1 MESLETTT
9 RIEGHNVLESVY
21 RADKA
26 IAASDLKYAVSN
38 GLQAFHT
45 YKYGI
50 DNPPRVA
57 TPAMKFGSMF
67 HKAILEPKDFAN
79 SYQLLDDKRSKRG
92 KELALAFQTRGIE
105 TYTSTEFDTIAA
117 IRKSLEKNAFVSKYL
132 INDIEGASEQSYW
145 WTHKATGLQCKCRC
159 DYVIHSDMVIDLK
172 TTGEGGASPD
182 KFTRTICSFF
192 YHLQAA
198 HYMQGT
204 GAKKFIFVAVEKV
217 WPYTVGVYE
226 LSGSFIEKGFQLQE
240 QTLQQIKQAQESG
253 IWAGHSDQE
262 PDGIKTLT
270 PPKWI

>member
-26 IAASDLKYAVSN
+26 IAASDQKYLIDH
-38 GLQAFHT
+38 GLAAFNI
-45 YKYGI
+45 YKYGKN
-50 DNPPRVA
+50 NPPKVA
-57 TPAMKFGSMF
+57 TPAMKLGSVVHCF
-67 HKAILEPKDFAN
+67 VLENEKFYKTYAQLDGKRTKENKALAVQLEKDGIQTYSQSDATVFTSIYEALKKNEFAN
-79 SYQLLDDKRSKRG
+79 
-92 KELALAFQTRGIE
+92 
-105 TYTSTEFDTIAA
+105 
-117 IRKSLEKNAFVSKYL
+117 KYI
-132 INDIEGASEQSYW
+132 INDKKGFAEQSYW

-159 DYVIHSDMVIDLK
+159 DYVVDDMVIDLK

-182 KFTRTICSFF
+182 AFTRTIVNFK

-198 HYMQGT
+198 HYLQGT
-204 GAKKFIFVAVEKV
+204 GAKRFIFVAVEKV
-217 WPYTVGVYE
+217 FPYTVAVYE

>member
-9 RIEGHNVLESVY
+9 RIEGYNVLESVY

-67 HKAILEPKDFAN
+67 HKAILEADDFGN
-79 SYQLLDDKRSKRG
+79 CYQLLDDKRSKRG

-105 TYTSTEFDTIAA
+105 TYTSSEFDTIAA

-159 DYVIHSDMVIDLK
+159 DYVIDDMVIDLK

-182 KFTRTICSFF
+182 AFTRTIVNFK
-192 YHLQAA
+192 YHLQAG
-198 HYMQGT
+198 HYLQGT
-204 GAKKFIFVAVEKV
+204 GAKRFIFVAVEKV
-217 WPYTVGVYE
+217 FPYTVAVYE

>member
-79 SYQLLDDKRSKRG
+79 SYQLLDDKKSKRG

-105 TYTSTEFDTIAA
+105 TYTSAEFETIAA

-182 KFTRTICSFF
+182 AFTRTIVNFK

-198 HYMQGT
+198 HYLQGT
-204 GAKKFIFVAVEKV
+204 GCKKFVFVAVEKV
-217 WPYTVGVYE
+217 FPYTVAVYE

-240 QTLQQIKQAQESG
+240 QTLQQIKQAQKSG